1 MRAEW
6 PLDPAVWSFGLASLV
21 FAGFAFLL
29 LLRLKREARS
39 ALFLAA
45 VVLSALWAACVLK
58 FSLTGAHGL
67 WRLAIVL
74 DLSRLLCFMG
84 FAFALLR
91 GGAATSGPRP
101 GWAAPI
107 GMVAVAAAVLLTG
120 YPPPGGGEGLGESFL
135 LPLAAMVALS
145 IIGLALVEQLFRRTP
160 SVQRWHVWPLCLALG
175 GLFAFDLIVFADAL
189 LFRSLDPALWMA
201 RGLVQALVVPL
212 LAVAAARNRNWSFD
226 VAMSRGMVLGST
238 ALLGSAAYLL
248 AIALLGY
255 YVQLFGGAWGPTLAS
270 AFAFAALLAFAYV
283 AASRTFRSKLRVL
296 VAKHLFSHRYDYR
309 EEWLKFSALM
319 ATSGEQRPLRE
330 RCLIALGELVETSS
344 AALWLRTDRGFEQVA
359 HLEQPQITEIDG
371 AGDDLPAFLQATGW
385 VLEVDQARADPA
397 RYRGLQLPAWLRSHR
412 NAWLVVPL
420 LNADDL
426 VGYVVLGRP
435 RVQLQ
440 LDWEVLDL
448 LKTAARQTAGY
459 LAHEAATEALLETRK
474 FDAFNRMS
482 AFVVHD
488 LKNLVAQ
495 LQLLLSNAER
505 HHANPRFQR
514 DMLATVGHVVARIN
528 ALLQQLRSGE
538 TPVDRPHGVDLR
550 NVLARVQ
557 TVRAAG
563 RGQLHCE
570 CDGEPWAIGHADRL
584 ERVIGHLVQNA
595 FEAAAA
601 DDSRQPRVTVG
612 AARRGDAVVLEV
624 ADNGTGMTPEFIR
637 DRLFKPFNT
646 TKPGGMGIGT
656 YESQQYIQS
665 IGGRI
670 EVDSTPEAGTR
681 FRVLLRAAEP
691 SPVAGVV

>member
-1 MRAEW
+1 MSAQW
-6 PLDPAVWSFGLASLV
+6 PLEPAVWSFGLASAV
-21 FAGFAFLL
+21 FAAFALLL
-29 LLRLKREARS
+29 LLRLRREARS

-45 VVLSALWAACVLK
+45 VVLSALWAACVVL
-58 FSLTGAHGL
+58 FSVTGAPAL
-67 WRLAIVL
+67 WRLAVVF
-74 DLSRLLCFMG
+74 DVSRLLGLMA

-91 GGAATSGPRP
+91 GDAAAAGPRP
-101 GWAAPI
+101 GWTAPI
-107 GMVAVAAAVLLTG
+107 AMTAVAATVLLIG
-120 YPPPGGGEGLGESFL
+120 YPAPGVSEGHGESFL

-145 IIGLALVEQLFRRTP
+145 IFGLVLVEQLFRRTP
-160 SVQRWHVWPLCLALG
+160 SAQRWHVWPLCVALG
-175 GLFAFDLIVFADAL
+175 GLFSFDLIVFADAL
-189 LFRSLDPALWMA
+189 LFRSLDGGLWLA
-201 RGLVQALVVPL
+201 RGLAQALVVPL
-212 LAVAAARNRNWSFD
+212 LGVAAARNRSWSFD

-238 ALLGSAAYLL
+238 ALIGAAAYLL

-255 YVQLFGGAWGPTLAS
+255 YVQLFGGAWGPTLAT
-270 AFAFAALLAFAYV
+270 AFVFAALLAFAFV

-296 VAKHLFSHRYDYR
+296 VTKNLFAHRYDYR

-319 ATSGEQRPLRE
+319 ATPGAQRPLRE

-359 HLEQPQITEIDG
+359 RLEQPQVTEIDG
-371 AGDDLPAFLQATGW
+371 ARDDLPAFLQATGW
-385 VLEVDQARADPA
+385 VIEVDQARRDPA

-420 LNADDL
+420 LNAEAL
-426 VGYVVLGRP
+426 VGFVLLGRP
-435 RVQLQ
+435 RVRLQ

-448 LKTAARQTAGY
+448 LKTAGRQTAGY

-514 DMLATVGHVVARIN
+514 DMLATVGHVVTRIN

-670 EVDSTPEAGTR
+670 EVDSTPDAGTR

-691 SPVAGVV
+691 AAVTV